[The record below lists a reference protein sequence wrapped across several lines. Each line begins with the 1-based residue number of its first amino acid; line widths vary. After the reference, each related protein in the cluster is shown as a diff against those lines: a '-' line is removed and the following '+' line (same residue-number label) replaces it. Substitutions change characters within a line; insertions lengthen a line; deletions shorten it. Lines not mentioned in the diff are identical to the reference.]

1 METTLTS
8 ASASASA
15 PTLTLYFCNICK
27 TNPDQLSHHKAH
39 LTTQKHIFRKK
50 CFENCINTSF
60 FNIYNLNKNKCD
72 NFLKTKTKID
82 EFEKDT
88 GLKFVQG
95 ERVSH
100 DAMRDWHISRD
111 CLLNE
116 EYPNIVIPLDIN
128 FDTEENYKNS
138 VIKMIELNETL
149 IVKNEEPEK
158 MDRGEI
164 KNIIANI
171 DNYDIDFFVN
181 MALKTPEPYVIALIL
196 YKQNYK
202 SIYLKHVERDVICN
216 QKTYKVMKFLNK
228 SWAYKDINNNESSNE
243 IANNLRK
250 TISTSVTNIFIEK
263 IKESPNEYY
272 VLSEFVNKFKLTM
285 FKTSVMSKLEHL
297 FRL

>member
-1 METTLTS
+1 
-8 ASASASA
+8 
-15 PTLTLYFCNICK
+15 
-27 TNPDQLSHHKAH
+27 
-39 LTTQKHIFRKK
+39 
-50 CFENCINTSF
+50 
-60 FNIYNLNKNKCD
+60 
-72 NFLKTKTKID
+72 
-82 EFEKDT
+82 
-88 GLKFVQG
+88 
-95 ERVSH
+95 
-100 DAMRDWHISRD
+100 
-111 CLLNE
+111 
-116 EYPNIVIPLDIN
+116 
-128 FDTEENYKNS
+128 
-138 VIKMIELNETL
+138 MIELNETL

>member
-1 METTLTS
+1 METSLTS
-8 ASASASA
+8 ASTSA

-50 CFENCINTSF
+50 CFETCINTSF
-60 FNIYNLNKNKCD
+60 MLNRELIEKRNTGED
-72 NFLKTKTKID
+72 KTRID
-82 EFEKDT
+82 QFEKDT
-88 GLKFVQG
+88 GLKFIKG
-95 ERVSH
+95 DRVSH
-100 DAMRDWHISRD
+100 DALRDWTFARIG
-111 CLLNE
+111 LLNDE
-116 EYPNIVIPLDIN
+116 FPNAVIPLDIN